1 MEVAMGFFTG
11 RASFLRFK
19 VNGPAP
25 RLFDDEHLDRLKDRQ
40 AGRQRIASADG
51 IETGWTAGDHVL
63 DTDFHLA
70 KNIINDTLTFDL
82 RVDTDKLPG
91 DLLRAYYAVELKALS
106 KNNPSGFASA
116 RQKREAKEIARDRL
130 EQEAKDGR
138 YKKRKCIPV
147 LWDKISNEV
156 LFGATSLTQIDRLCS
171 LFEQTF
177 GVGLDCI
184 TAGRRAYHLAEINA
198 RTRLVDDSAPSA
210 FIPGITPSDVAWIAD
225 ESSRDFI
232 GNEFLLWLWYYT
244 DVESDTI
251 KLADNSEV
259 TLMLARTL
267 TLECPRGVTGHETI
281 SHEGPTRL
289 PEARRAIQSGK
300 LPRKVGLTMVR
311 HSEQYELALHAE
323 TLAVGGAKLPPPDE
337 ASDARG
343 KLDDR
348 ANQLRSL
355 IETLDLLYDAFG
367 QKRFGKDWEKEL
379 LGMQKWLKR
388 EERRAA

>member
-1 MEVAMGFFTG
+1 MGFYNG
-11 RASFLRFK
+11 RATFLRFK

-40 AGRQRIASADG
+40 AGRQRIAAADG
-51 IETGWTAGDHVL
+51 VETGWTAGDHVL

-70 KNIINDTLTFDL
+70 KNVINDTLTFDL
-82 RVDTDKLPG
+82 RVDTDKIPG
-91 DLLRAYYAVELKALS
+91 DLLRAYSAVELKALS

-116 RQKREAKEIARDRL
+116 RQKREAKEIARERL

-147 LWDKISNEV
+147 LWDKLTNEV
-156 LFGATSLTQIDRLCS
+156 LFGATSLTQVDRLCS

-177 GVGLDCI
+177 GHELDCV
-184 TAGRRAYHLAEINA
+184 TAGRRAYQLAEINA

-210 FIPGITPSDVAWIAD
+210 FVPGVTPTDVAWIAD
-225 ESSRDFI
+225 ETSRDFI
-232 GNEFLLWLWYYT
+232 GNEFLMWLWYYT
-244 DVESDTI
+244 DVQSDTI

-267 TLECPRGVTGHETI
+267 NLECPRGVTGHETI
-281 SHEGPTRL
+281 TYEGPTRL

-300 LPRKVGLTMVR
+300 LPRKVGLTLVR
-311 HSEQYELALHAE
+311 HSEQYELTLHAE

-337 ASDARG
+337 GADARG

-367 QKRFGKDWEKEL
+367 QKRFGKDWEGEL
-379 LGMQKWLKR
+379 VGMQKWLKR
-388 EERRAA
+388 DERRAA

>member
-1 MEVAMGFFTG
+1 VT
-11 RASFLRFK
+11 
-19 VNGPAP
+19 GPAP
-25 RLFDDEHLDRLKDRQ
+25 RFFDDEHLDRLKDRQ

-51 IETGWTAGDHVL
+51 VETGWTAGDHVL

-70 KNIINDTLTFDL
+70 KNVINDTLTFDL
-82 RVDTDKLPG
+82 RVDTDKIPS
-91 DLLRAYYAVELKALS
+91 DLLRAYFAVELKALS

-147 LWDKISNEV
+147 LWDRLTNEV

-177 GVGLDCI
+177 GVGLDCV
-184 TAGRRAYHLAEINA
+184 TAGRRAYHLAEVNA

-210 FIPGITPSDVAWIAD
+210 FVPGVTPADVAWIAD

-244 DVESDTI
+244 DVQSDTI
-251 KLADNSEV
+251 KLADNTEV
-259 TLMLARTL
+259 TLMMARTL

-300 LPRKVGLTMVR
+300 LPRKVGLTLVR
-311 HSEQYELALHAE
+311 QSEQYELALHAE

-337 ASDARG
+337 GSDARG

-348 ANQLRSL
+348 ANQLRAL

-367 QKRFGKDWEKEL
+367 QKRFGSDWAQEL
-379 LGMQKWLKR
+379 VGMQKWLKR

>member
-1 MEVAMGFFTG
+1 MGFFTG
-11 RASFLRFK
+11 RSSFLRFK

-25 RLFDDEHLDRLKDRQ
+25 RLFDDEHLDRLKDRE

-51 IETGWTAGDHVL
+51 VETGWTAGEHVL

-130 EQEAKDGR
+130 EQESKDGR

-147 LWDKISNEV
+147 LWDKITNEV

-171 LFEQTF
+171 LFEQSF

-184 TAGRRAYHLAEINA
+184 TAGRRAYQLAEINA

-210 FIPGITPSDVAWIAD
+210 FVPGITPTDVAWIAD

-267 TLECPRGVTGHETI
+267 NLECPRGVTGHETI

-311 HSEQYELALHAE
+311 HSEQYELTLHAE

-367 QKRFGKDWEKEL
+367 QKRFGHDWEKEL

>member
-1 MEVAMGFFTG
+1 MGFFAG
-11 RASFLRFK
+11 RATFLRFK

-25 RLFDDEHLDRLKDRQ
+25 RQFDDEHLARLTDRQ
-40 AGRQRIASADG
+40 AGRSRIASADG
-51 IETGWTAGDHVL
+51 VETGWTAGEHIL
-63 DTDFHLA
+63 DTEFDFA

-116 RQKREAKEIARDRL
+116 RQKREAKEIARGRL
-130 EQEAKDGR
+130 EQESKDGR
-138 YKKRKCIPV
+138 YRKRKCVPV
-147 LWDKISNEV
+147 LWDRLTNEV
-156 LFGATSLTQIDRLCS
+156 LFGATSLTQVDRLCS

-177 GVGLDCI
+177 GAELECV
-184 TAGRRAYHLAEINA
+184 TAGRRAYHLAEINS

-210 FIPGITPSDVAWIAD
+210 FVTGSAADVAWIAD

-259 TLMLARTL
+259 TLMIARTL
-267 TLECPRGVTGHETI
+267 NLECPRGQTGHETI
-281 SHEGPTRL
+281 THEGPTRL

-300 LPRKVGLTMVR
+300 LPRKAGLTLVR
-311 HSEQYELALHAE
+311 HSEQYELTLHAE
-323 TLAVGGAKLPPPDE
+323 TLGVAGAKLPPPDE
-337 ASDARG
+337 AADARG

-348 ANQLRSL
+348 ANQLRAL

-367 QKRFGKDWEKEL
+367 QKRFGREWEKEL
-379 LGMQKWLKR
+379 QGMQKWLKR

>member
-1 MEVAMGFFTG
+1 
-11 RASFLRFK
+11 
-19 VNGPAP
+19 
-25 RLFDDEHLDRLKDRQ
+25 
-40 AGRQRIASADG
+40 
-51 IETGWTAGDHVL
+51 
-63 DTDFHLA
+63 
-70 KNIINDTLTFDL
+70 
-82 RVDTDKLPG
+82 VDTDKIPG

-116 RQKREAKEIARDRL
+116 RQKREAKEIARERL

-177 GVGLDCI
+177 GVELDCI
-184 TAGRRAYHLAEINA
+184 TAGRRAYQLAELNA
-198 RTRLVDDSAPSA
+198 RTRLVDDSSPSA
-210 FIPGITPSDVAWIAD
+210 FIPGITPTDVAWIAD

-244 DVESDTI
+244 DVRSDTI
-251 KLADNSEV
+251 KVADNSEI

-267 TLECPRGVTGHETI
+267 NLECPRGVTGHETI

-300 LPRKVGLTMVR
+300 LPRKVGLTLVR
-311 HSEQYELALHAE
+311 HSEQYELTLHAE

-337 ASDARG
+337 GSDARG

-367 QKRFGKDWEKEL
+367 QKRFGNEWEQEL

>member
-1 MEVAMGFFTG
+1 
-11 RASFLRFK
+11 

-25 RLFDDEHLDRLKDRQ
+25 RLFDDEQIDRLKDRM

-51 IETGWTAGDHVL
+51 VETGWTAGDHVL

-82 RVDTDKLPG
+82 RVDTDKIPS

-116 RQKREAKEIARDRL
+116 RQKREAKEIARERL

-147 LWDKISNEV
+147 LWDKLSNEV
-156 LFGATSLTQIDRLCS
+156 LFGATSLAQIDRLCS
-171 LFEQTF
+171 LFETTF
-177 GVGLDCI
+177 GVELECV
-184 TAGRRAYHLAEINA
+184 TAGRRAYQLAEVNA

-210 FIPGITPSDVAWIAD
+210 FVPGITPPDVAWIAD

-232 GNEFLLWLWYYT
+232 GNEFLLWLWYHT
-244 DVESDTI
+244 DVISDTI
-251 KLADNSEV
+251 KLADDSEV

-267 TLECPRGVTGHETI
+267 NLECPRGVTGHETI

-300 LPRKVGLTMVR
+300 LPRKVGLTLVR
-311 HSEQYELALHAE
+311 HSDQYELTLHAE

-337 ASDARG
+337 AVDARG

-355 IETLDLLYDAFG
+355 IETLDLLYNAFG
-367 QKRFGKDWEKEL
+367 EKRFGKEWEQEL
-379 LGMQKWLKR
+379 AGMQKWLKR